1 VVTNEQVR
9 NLMKLIQKEKT
20 LSIAAAK
27 AGMDEKTARK
37 KYRRAGKLP
46 SQMAKPHVW
55 RTRKDPFWQV
65 WPWVAENLKDNPGL
79 EAKTLFEALQRDYP
93 GRFPDGQLRT
103 LQRHVKAW
111 RATEGPSREIFFTQ
125 VYRPGEWSS
134 SDFTSMNKLGITIAG
149 QPFNHM
155 IYHFVLP
162 YSNWETGTI
171 CYSESFE
178 SLSQGIQDALWK
190 LGGVTRYHRTDSL
203 SAAVK
208 NLSNPK
214 EFINVPKFVEKVYLM
229 FCKCSPKKIF
239 LFNGSEFDFFYF
251 SKGGCSTG
259 ESKKMYQLGETLKNK
274 RITT

>member
-1 VVTNEQVR
+1 MVTNEQVR

-37 KYRRAGKLP
+37 YRRAGKLP
-46 SQMAKPHVW
+46 TEMAKPHIW
-55 RTRKDPFWQV
+55 RTRKDPFAQV
-65 WPWVAENLKDNPGL
+65 WPWVAEKLKGNPGL

-103 LQRHVKAW
+103 LQRHIKAW

-125 VYRPGEWSS
+125 VYRPGQWSS
-134 SDFTSMNKLGITIAG
+134 SDFTSMNKLAITIAG
-149 QPFNHM
+149 QPFNHL

-178 SLSQGIQDALWK
+178 SLSQGIQDAFWK
-190 LGGVTRYHRTDSL
+190 LGGVTKYHRTDSL

-214 EFINVPKFVEKVYLM
+214 EFTQRYNA
-229 FCKCSPKKIF
+229 
-239 LFNGSEFDFFYF
+239 
-251 SKGGCSTG
+251 
-259 ESKKMYQLGETLKNK
+259 
-274 RITT
+274 